1 MFNEEETRQLLEEY
15 EFPNFELSYETITHN
30 KVLDANLVL
39 AIPEG
44 RKFYAWFTT
53 YKAENACILLEIDLT
68 TRKIISSKI
77 VLTGFKDC
85 LSYNG
90 GTILSG
96 TIFLY
101 ENSSK
106 KQGNNQIKIRSN
118 NTCFCIEDIYYYKGN
133 TCETKSFLDRLKLI
147 KEMLCLEIS
156 QMALTSNY
164 IIFGLPLINTN
175 FTNLIRE
182 IEYLPYTVDKIL
194 FRYFNTKKI
203 LCVKYYKPNTSNQGS
218 GFGSGS
224 LPGKRQMVTNA
235 VFLVKP
241 DIQNDIYNLYYYKN
255 GKEEY
260 YDIACIQ
267 EYTTS
272 VMMNRLFR
280 DIKEN
285 KNLDALE
292 ESDDESEF
300 QNEKEDKFV
309 FLERSF
315 KMNCVYN
322 PKFKKWTPVSTAKK
336 TDYIVTDKIIS

>member
-1 MFNEEETRQLLEEY
+1 MQVFNEEETRKLLEEY
-15 EFPNFELSYETITHN
+15 DFPNFELSYETITHN
-30 KVLDANLVL
+30 KVLDANIVI

-44 RKFYAWFTT
+44 KKFYAWFTT
-53 YKAENACILLEIDLT
+53 YKAENVCFLLEIDIT
-68 TRKIISSKI
+68 TRKIINSKI
-77 VLTGFKDC
+77 VITGFKDC

-96 TIFLY
+96 TVFSY
-101 ENSSK
+101 ENQHK
-106 KQGNNQIKIRSN
+106 KQIK

-133 TCETKSFLDRLKLI
+133 NCETISFLEKLKLI
-147 KEMLCLEIS
+147 KEMLSLEIS
-156 QMALTSNY
+156 QIALTSNY
-164 IIFGLPLINTN
+164 MIFGVPLINTN

-182 IEYLPYTVDKIL
+182 IEYLPYKVDKIV

-203 LCVKYYKPNTSNQGS
+203 LCVKYYKPNTANMNLCNQGI
-218 GFGSGS
+218 GSG
-224 LPGKRQMVTNA
+224 KKQMVTNA
-235 VFLVKP
+235 IFLVKP
-241 DIQNDIYNLYYYKN
+241 DIQNDIYHLYYYKN

-285 KNLDALE
+285 NNLDALE

-309 FLERSF
+309 FLDRSF

-336 TDYIVTDKIIS
+336 SDYIVTDKML